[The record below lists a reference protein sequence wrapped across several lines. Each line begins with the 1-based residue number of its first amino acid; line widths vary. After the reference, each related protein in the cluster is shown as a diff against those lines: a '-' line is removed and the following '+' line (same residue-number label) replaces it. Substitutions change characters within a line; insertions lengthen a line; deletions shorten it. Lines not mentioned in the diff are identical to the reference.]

1 MSSNLAEPP
10 GAAAPPRP
18 APPALPPPA
27 AYVKLPKN
35 PWLAV
40 VFSFLLPGLGQVY
53 NGEPARA
60 LVFLFG
66 FVGSIY
72 LTATANPFPF
82 AFLIPF
88 IFFYGLID
96 AHKRATA
103 INQRFLGGTP
113 VEEESDT
120 ESPAWGIT
128 LAGLGLL
135 LLFNN
140 LGWLDLDRLQRYWP
154 LLLILAG
161 GYFIYSSVQKRKAEG
176 PGAAPEPGHEPRL

>member
-1 MSSNLAEPP
+1 MSSNLADPQT
-10 GAAAPPRP
+10 P
-18 APPALPPPA
+18 APPPGLPPASP
-27 AYVKLPKN
+27 YVRLPKN

-72 LTATANPFPF
+72 LTATSSPFPF

-96 AHKRATA
+96 AYKRSTA
-103 INQRFLGGTP
+103 INQRFLGGALP
-113 VEEESDT
+113 EEDRDS
-120 ESPAWGIT
+120 ESPAWGVT
-128 LAGLGLL
+128 LVAVGVLL
-135 LLFNN
+135 LLNN
-140 LGWLDLDRLQRYWP
+140 LGWLDLERLQRYWP
-154 LLLILAG
+154 ILLIVAG
-161 GYFIYSSVQKRKAEG
+161 GYFIYSSVQKRKAEESG
-176 PGAAPEPGHEPRL
+176 REPRL

>member
-1 MSSNLAEPP
+1 MSSNLAERET
-10 GAAAPPRP
+10 APPP
-18 APPALPPPA
+18 LALPPA
-27 AYVKLPKN
+27 TAYVKLPKN

-60 LVFLFG
+60 LVFFFG

-72 LTATANPFPF
+72 LTATASPFPF

-96 AHKRATA
+96 AHKRSTA
-103 INQRFLGGTP
+103 INQRFLGGVP
-113 VEEESDT
+113 LDEEPES
-120 ESPAWGIT
+120 ESPAWGVT
-128 LAGLGLL
+128 LVAVGALL
-135 LLFNN
+135 LLNN

-154 LLLILAG
+154 MVLIAAG
-161 GYFIYSSVQKRKAEG
+161 AFFIWSSVQKRKAGESG
-176 PGAAPEPGHEPRL
+176 NEPRL